1 MSWIIK
7 IHYVYIV
14 NLYPIVNVFD
24 EYAVGFNKSVN
35 NLKVADI
42 ESGRLIG
49 LIKMDIKSPKDLLIP
64 ILLDNS
70 QKKLLFSLE
79 DMVEQTFTIIEL
91 QFIGRDKR

>member
-1 MSWIIK
+1 MYLMS
-7 IHYVYIV
+7 
-14 NLYPIVNVFD
+14 
-24 EYAVGFNKSVN
+24 AVGFNKYVN

-79 DMVEQTFTIIEL
+79 DMVEQTFTAMAL
-91 QFIGRDKR
+91 KLTGRDKR